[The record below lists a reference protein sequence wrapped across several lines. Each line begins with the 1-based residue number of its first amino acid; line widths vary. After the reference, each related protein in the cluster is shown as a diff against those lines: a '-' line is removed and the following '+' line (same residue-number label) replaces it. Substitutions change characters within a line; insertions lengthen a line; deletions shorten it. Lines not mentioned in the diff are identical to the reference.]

1 MKQTQYRK
9 TKTTVSMINYHFVFC
24 PRYRRKVF
32 LVDGVEARF
41 KELVNQICEA
51 NKIDILAMECNVDH
65 CHLFLNAPPQLSP
78 SEIMRLIK
86 RGTGFSLRSEFPSLS
101 LAKQLWTRNFFVS
114 TAGSVSSE
122 TIKSYVNEQKK
133 R

>member
-1 MKQTQYRK
+1 
-9 TKTTVSMINYHFVFC
+9 MINYHFVFC

-122 TIKSYVNEQKK
+122 TIKNYVNEQKK